1 MTKIAH
7 PTRSLQARLMRRAPI
22 LVILAAAAVALIFFR
37 HWLSFDRLED
47 NRAAL
52 LALRDAHYLAVS
64 AAFVAIYALFV
75 VISIPGA
82 LILTLTGGFLFGM
95 LPGLFYN
102 VIAAT
107 LGAVIIFAAAQTG
120 FGHDMA
126 AGIERRGGPMA
137 RLAQALR
144 ANQVSV
150 LLTMRLIP
158 VVPFFLA
165 NLAAALVGVRLRT
178 FAITTFIGI
187 IPADIIYTQLGAGL
201 GEVFARG
208 EHPDLHILLRP
219 EFLLPLLGL
228 GLLAALPLLLKLRRR

>member
-1 MTKIAH
+1 MTIVA
-7 PTRSLQARLMRRAPI
+7 PPSPSFQARLLRRAPI
-22 LVILAAAAVALIFFR
+22 LLILAAAVIALVFFR
-37 HWLSFDRLED
+37 HWLSFSRLEEH
-47 NRAAL
+47 RTAL
-52 LALRDAHYLAVS
+52 LALRDQHYLLVS
-64 AAFVAIYALFV
+64 AAFIAIYTAVV

-82 LILTLTGGFLFGM
+82 LILTLTGGFLFG
-95 LPGLFYN
+95 LFPGLAYN
-102 VIAAT
+102 VVAAT
-107 LGAVIIFAAAQTG
+107 MGAIIVFAAAQTG

-126 AGIERRGGPMA
+126 EGIERRGGAMA

-144 ANQVSV
+144 DNQVSV

-165 NLAAALVGVRLRT
+165 NLAAATVGVRLRT

-187 IPADIIYTQLGAGL
+187 IPADVIYTQLGAGL

-208 EHPDLHILLRP
+208 EHPNLHILLRP

-228 GLLAALPLLLKLRRR
+228 AALSALPLLLKLRR